1 MGTRDPHAAL
11 NSSGNTFL
19 GPAFLVVT
27 ISIIL
32 PAFNEA
38 RLLPSTLAAVHAA
51 RRAFDRVHWASE
63 VIVCDNNS
71 TDATAQTAREHGA
84 RVVFE
89 PINMIARAR
98 NAGASVATGDWLV
111 FIDADSQPSIELF
124 AAMIDAIQSGGVL
137 AGGATVR
144 MDSNDLRG
152 RIGTAVWNMASR
164 LRRLMA
170 GSFIFVEAAAF
181 RQIGGFSA
189 QFYAAEEIDLTH
201 RLRPLARA
209 SNRRIVILSKTP
221 LLTSARKLKLYTPL
235 EIGRLIL
242 SAAIRPKATLTSK
255 EACHLWYDGRR

>member
-1 MGTRDPHAAL
+1 
-11 NSSGNTFL
+11 
-19 GPAFLVVT
+19 VT

-38 RLLPSTLAAVHAA
+38 HLLPSTLGAVHAA
-51 RRAFDRVHWASE
+51 RKAFDSVQWNSE

-71 TDATAQTAREHGA
+71 TDATSQIAREHGA

-89 PINMIARAR
+89 AVNMIGRAR
-98 NAGASVATGDWLV
+98 NAGASVASGDWLV

-124 AAMIDAIQSGGVL
+124 AAMIEAILSGRVL

-144 MDSNDLRG
+144 MDTDDLRG
-152 RIGTAVWNMASR
+152 RIGTAFWNTASR

-170 GSFIFVEAAAF
+170 GSFIFVETAAF
-181 RQIGGFSA
+181 RKIGGFSG

-221 LLTSARKLKLYTPL
+221 LLTSARKLKLYTPF

-242 SAAIRPKATLTSK
+242 SAAIRPKATLTNK

>member
-1 MGTRDPHAAL
+1 M
-11 NSSGNTFL
+11 
-19 GPAFLVVT
+19 T

-51 RRAFDRVHWASE
+51 RKAFDYVQWNSE

-71 TDATAQTAREHGA
+71 TDATSQIAREHGA

-89 PINMIARAR
+89 GVNMIGRAR
-98 NAGASVATGDWLV
+98 NAGASVASGNWLV

-124 AAMIDAIQSGGVL
+124 AAMIEAILSGRVL

-144 MDSNDLRG
+144 MDTDDLRG
-152 RIGTAVWNMASR
+152 RIGTAFWNTASR

-170 GSFIFVEAAAF
+170 GSFIFVETAAF
-181 RQIGGFSA
+181 RKIGGFSG

-221 LLTSARKLKLYTPL
+221 LLTSARKLKLYTPR
-235 EIGRLIL
+235 EIGRLLL
-242 SAAIRPKATLTSK
+242 SAALRPKATLTNK

>member
-1 MGTRDPHAAL
+1 M
-11 NSSGNTFL
+11 
-19 GPAFLVVT
+19 T

-38 RLLPSTLAAVHAA
+38 CLLPSTLGAVHAA
-51 RRAFDRVHWASE
+51 RKAFDSVQWNSE

-71 TDATAQTAREHGA
+71 TDATSQIAREHGA

-89 PINMIARAR
+89 AVNMIGRAR
-98 NAGASVATGDWLV
+98 NAGASVASGDWLV

-124 AAMIDAIQSGGVL
+124 AAMIEAILSGRVL

-144 MDSNDLRG
+144 MDTDDLRG
-152 RIGTAVWNMASR
+152 RIGTAFWNTASR

-170 GSFIFVEAAAF
+170 GSFIFVETAAF
-181 RQIGGFSA
+181 RKIGGFSG

-221 LLTSARKLKLYTPL
+221 LLTSARKLKLYTPF

-242 SAAIRPKATLTSK
+242 SAAIRPKATLTNK

>member
-1 MGTRDPHAAL
+1 M
-11 NSSGNTFL
+11 
-19 GPAFLVVT
+19 T

-51 RRAFDRVHWASE
+51 RKAFDYVQWNSE

-71 TDATAQTAREHGA
+71 TDATSQIAREHGA

-89 PINMIARAR
+89 GVNMIGRAR
-98 NAGASVATGDWLV
+98 NAGASVASGDWLV

-124 AAMIDAIQSGGVL
+124 AAMIEAILSGRVL

-144 MDSNDLRG
+144 MDTDDLRG
-152 RIGTAVWNMASR
+152 RIGTAFWNTASR

-170 GSFIFVEAAAF
+170 GSFIFVETAAF
-181 RQIGGFSA
+181 RKIGGFSG

-221 LLTSARKLKLYTPL
+221 LLTSARKLKLYTPR
-235 EIGRLIL
+235 EIGQLLL
-242 SAAIRPKATLTSK
+242 SAALRPKATLTNK

>member
-1 MGTRDPHAAL
+1 M
-11 NSSGNTFL
+11 
-19 GPAFLVVT
+19 T

-38 RLLPSTLAAVHAA
+38 QLLPSTLAAVHAA
-51 RRAFDRVHWASE
+51 RKAFDSVQWNSE

-71 TDATAQTAREHGA
+71 TDATSQIAREHGA

-89 PINMIARAR
+89 AVNMIGRAR
-98 NAGASVATGDWLV
+98 NAGASVASGDWLV

-124 AAMIDAIQSGGVL
+124 AAMIEAILSGRVL
-137 AGGATVR
+137 AGGSTVR
-144 MDSNDLRG
+144 MDTDDLRG
-152 RIGTAVWNMASR
+152 RIGTAFWNTASR

-170 GSFIFVEAAAF
+170 GSFIFVETAAF
-181 RQIGGFSA
+181 RKIDGFSG

-221 LLTSARKLKLYTPL
+221 LLTSARKLKLYTPF

-242 SAAIRPKATLTSK
+242 SAAIRPKATLTNK

>member
-1 MGTRDPHAAL
+1 M
-11 NSSGNTFL
+11 
-19 GPAFLVVT
+19 T

-38 RLLPSTLAAVHAA
+38 RLLPYTLAAVHAA
-51 RRAFDRVHWASE
+51 RKAFDYVQWNSE

-71 TDATAQTAREHGA
+71 TDATSQIAREHGA

-89 PINMIARAR
+89 GVNMIGRAR
-98 NAGASVATGDWLV
+98 NAGASVASGDWLV

-124 AAMIDAIQSGGVL
+124 AAMIEAILSGRVL

-144 MDSNDLRG
+144 MDTDDLRG
-152 RIGTAVWNMASR
+152 RIATAFWNTASR

-170 GSFIFVEAAAF
+170 GSFIFVETAAF
-181 RQIGGFSA
+181 RKIGGFSG

-221 LLTSARKLKLYTPL
+221 LLTSARKLKLYTPR
-235 EIGRLIL
+235 EIGRLLL
-242 SAAIRPKATLTSK
+242 SAALRPKATLTNK

>member
-1 MGTRDPHAAL
+1 M
-11 NSSGNTFL
+11 
-19 GPAFLVVT
+19 T

-51 RRAFDRVHWASE
+51 RKAFDYVQWNSE

-71 TDATAQTAREHGA
+71 TDATSQIAREHGA

-89 PINMIARAR
+89 GVNMIGRAR
-98 NAGASVATGDWLV
+98 NAGASVASGDWLV

-124 AAMIDAIQSGGVL
+124 AAMIEAILSGRVL

-144 MDSNDLRG
+144 MDTDDLRG
-152 RIGTAVWNMASR
+152 RIATAFWNTASR

-170 GSFIFVEAAAF
+170 GSFIFVETAAF
-181 RQIGGFSA
+181 RKIGGFSG

-221 LLTSARKLKLYTPL
+221 LLTSARKLKLYTPR
-235 EIGRLIL
+235 EIGRLLL
-242 SAAIRPKATLTSK
+242 SAALRPKATLTNK

>member
-1 MGTRDPHAAL
+1 M
-11 NSSGNTFL
+11 
-19 GPAFLVVT
+19 T

-38 RLLPSTLAAVHAA
+38 RLLPTTLAAVHTA
-51 RRAFDRVHWASE
+51 RGALDRAGWSSE

-71 TDATAQTAREHGA
+71 TDETGRIAREHGA

-89 PINMIARAR
+89 PVNMIARAR

-111 FIDADSQPSIELF
+111 FIDADSQPSMELF
-124 AAMIDAIQSGGVL
+124 AAMVEAIRSGRVL

-144 MDSNDLRG
+144 MDSDDLRV
-152 RIGTAVWNMASR
+152 RIGAAFWNTASR

-181 RQIGGFSA
+181 RQIGGFSG

-209 SNRRIVILSKTP
+209 SGRRIVILSKTP
-221 LLTSARKLKLYTPL
+221 LLTSARKVRLYTPL

-242 SAAIRPKATLTSK
+242 SAALRPKATLTSK

>member
-1 MGTRDPHAAL
+1 M
-11 NSSGNTFL
+11 
-19 GPAFLVVT
+19 T

-38 RLLPSTLAAVHAA
+38 QLLPSTLAAVHAA
-51 RRAFDRVHWASE
+51 RKAFDSVQWNSE

-71 TDATAQTAREHGA
+71 TDATSQIAREHGA

-89 PINMIARAR
+89 AVNMIGRAR
-98 NAGASVATGDWLV
+98 NAGASVASGDWLV

-124 AAMIDAIQSGGVL
+124 AAMIEAILSGRVL
-137 AGGATVR
+137 AGGSTVR
-144 MDSNDLRG
+144 MDTDDLRG
-152 RIGTAVWNMASR
+152 RIGTAFWNTASR

-170 GSFIFVEAAAF
+170 GSFIFVETAVF
-181 RQIGGFSA
+181 RKIGGFSG

-221 LLTSARKLKLYTPL
+221 LLTSARKLKLYTPF

-242 SAAIRPKATLTSK
+242 SAAIRPKATLTNK

>member
-1 MGTRDPHAAL
+1 
-11 NSSGNTFL
+11 
-19 GPAFLVVT
+19 VT

-51 RRAFDRVHWASE
+51 RKAFDYVQWNSE

-71 TDATAQTAREHGA
+71 TDATSQIAREHGA

-89 PINMIARAR
+89 GVNMIGRAR
-98 NAGASVATGDWLV
+98 NAGASVASGDWLV

-124 AAMIDAIQSGGVL
+124 AAMIEAILSGRVM

-144 MDSNDLRG
+144 MDTDDLRG
-152 RIGTAVWNMASR
+152 RIATAFWNTASR

-170 GSFIFVEAAAF
+170 GSFIFVETAAF
-181 RQIGGFSA
+181 RKIGGFSG

-209 SNRRIVILSKTP
+209 SNRRIVILYKTP
-221 LLTSARKLKLYTPL
+221 LLTSARKLKLYTPR
-235 EIGRLIL
+235 EIGRLLL
-242 SAAIRPKATLTSK
+242 SAALRPKATLTNK

>member
-1 MGTRDPHAAL
+1 
-11 NSSGNTFL
+11 
-19 GPAFLVVT
+19 VT

-38 RLLPSTLAAVHAA
+38 QLLPSTLAAVHAA
-51 RRAFDRVHWASE
+51 RKAFDSVQWNSE

-71 TDATAQTAREHGA
+71 TDATSQIAREHGA

-89 PINMIARAR
+89 AVNMIGRAR
-98 NAGASVATGDWLV
+98 NAGASVASGDWLV

-124 AAMIDAIQSGGVL
+124 AAMIEAILSGRVL
-137 AGGATVR
+137 AGGSTVR
-144 MDSNDLRG
+144 MDTDDLRG
-152 RIGTAVWNMASR
+152 RIGTAFWNTASR

-170 GSFIFVEAAAF
+170 GSFIFIETAAF
-181 RQIGGFSA
+181 RKIGGFSG

-221 LLTSARKLKLYTPL
+221 LLTSARKLKLYTPF

-242 SAAIRPKATLTSK
+242 SAAIRPKATLTNK

>member
-1 MGTRDPHAAL
+1 M
-11 NSSGNTFL
+11 
-19 GPAFLVVT
+19 T

-38 RLLPSTLAAVHAA
+38 QLLPSTLAAVHAA
-51 RRAFDRVHWASE
+51 RKAFDSVQRNSE

-71 TDATAQTAREHGA
+71 TDATSQIAREHGA

-89 PINMIARAR
+89 AVNMIGRAR
-98 NAGASVATGDWLV
+98 NAGASVASGDWLV

-124 AAMIDAIQSGGVL
+124 AAMIEAILSGRVL
-137 AGGATVR
+137 AGGSTVR
-144 MDSNDLRG
+144 MDTDDLRG
-152 RIGTAVWNMASR
+152 RIGTAFWNTASR

-170 GSFIFVEAAAF
+170 GSFIFVETAAF
-181 RQIGGFSA
+181 RKIGGFSG

-221 LLTSARKLKLYTPL
+221 LLTSARKLKLYTPF

-242 SAAIRPKATLTSK
+242 SAAIRPKATLTNK

>member
-1 MGTRDPHAAL
+1 MTL
-11 NSSGNTFL
+11 
-19 GPAFLVVT
+19 
-27 ISIIL
+27 SIIL

-38 RLLPSTLAAVHAA
+38 RLLPTTLAAVQEA
-51 RRAFDRVHWASE
+51 RRALDSEGWASE

-71 TDATAQTAREHGA
+71 TDDTGRIAREHGA

-89 PINMIARAR
+89 PVNMIARAR

-111 FIDADSQPSIELF
+111 FIDADSQPSRELF
-124 AAMIDAIQSGGVL
+124 TAMVAAIRSGRVL

-144 MDSNDLRG
+144 MDSDDLRV
-152 RIGTAVWNMASR
+152 RIGAAFWNTASR
-164 LRRLMA
+164 LRGLMA

-181 RQIGGFSA
+181 RRIGGFSG

-209 SNRRIVILSKTP
+209 SGRRIVILSKTP
-221 LLTSARKLKLYTPL
+221 LLTSARKVRLYTPL
-235 EIGRLIL
+235 EIGRLIF
-242 SAAIRPKATLTSK
+242 SAALRPKATLTSK

>member
-1 MGTRDPHAAL
+1 
-11 NSSGNTFL
+11 
-19 GPAFLVVT
+19 
-27 ISIIL
+27 
-32 PAFNEA
+32 
-38 RLLPSTLAAVHAA
+38 VHAA
-51 RRAFDRVHWASE
+51 RKAFDSVQWNSE

-71 TDATAQTAREHGA
+71 TDATSQIAREHGA

-89 PINMIARAR
+89 AVNMIGRAR
-98 NAGASVATGDWLV
+98 NAGASVASGDWLV

-124 AAMIDAIQSGGVL
+124 AAMIEAILSGRVL
-137 AGGATVR
+137 AGGSTVR
-144 MDSNDLRG
+144 MDTDDLRG
-152 RIGTAVWNMASR
+152 RIGTAFWNTASR

-170 GSFIFVEAAAF
+170 GSFIFVETAAF
-181 RQIGGFSA
+181 RKIDGFSG

-221 LLTSARKLKLYTPL
+221 LLTSARKLKLYTPF

-242 SAAIRPKATLTSK
+242 SAAIRPKATLTNK

>member
-1 MGTRDPHAAL
+1 M
-11 NSSGNTFL
+11 
-19 GPAFLVVT
+19 T

-38 RLLPSTLAAVHAA
+38 RLLPTSLAAVHAA
-51 RRAFDRVHWASE
+51 RRAFDRVQWTSE

-71 TDATAQTAREHGA
+71 TDATAQIAQEHGA

-89 PINMIARAR
+89 PVNMIARAR
-98 NAGASVATGDWLV
+98 NAGASVATGDWLL

-124 AAMIDAIQSGGVL
+124 NALIEAIQSGRVL

-144 MDSNDLRG
+144 MDSDDLRG
-152 RIGTAVWNMASR
+152 RIGTAFWNTISR
-164 LRRLMA
+164 LRGLMA

-181 RQIGGFSA
+181 RQIGGFSG
-189 QFYAAEEIDLTH
+189 QFYAAEEIDFTH

-221 LLTSARKLKLYTPL
+221 LLTSARKLKLYTPR

-242 SAAIRPKATLTSK
+242 SATLRPKATLTNK
-255 EACHLWYDGRR
+255 QACHLWYDARR

>member
-1 MGTRDPHAAL
+1 
-11 NSSGNTFL
+11 
-19 GPAFLVVT
+19 VT

-38 RLLPSTLAAVHAA
+38 QLLPSTLAAVHAA
-51 RRAFDRVHWASE
+51 RKAFDSVQWNSE

-71 TDATAQTAREHGA
+71 TDATSQIAREHGA

-89 PINMIARAR
+89 AVNMIGRAR
-98 NAGASVATGDWLV
+98 NAGASVASGDWLV

-124 AAMIDAIQSGGVL
+124 AAMIEAILSGRVL
-137 AGGATVR
+137 AGGSTVR
-144 MDSNDLRG
+144 MDTDELRG
-152 RIGTAVWNMASR
+152 RIGTAFWNTASR

-170 GSFIFVEAAAF
+170 GSFIFVETAAF
-181 RQIGGFSA
+181 RKIGGFSG

-221 LLTSARKLKLYTPL
+221 LLTSARKLKLYTPF

-242 SAAIRPKATLTSK
+242 SAAIRPKATLTNK

>member
-1 MGTRDPHAAL
+1 M
-11 NSSGNTFL
+11 
-19 GPAFLVVT
+19 T

-51 RRAFDRVHWASE
+51 RKAFDYVQWNSE

-71 TDATAQTAREHGA
+71 TDATSQIAREHGA

-89 PINMIARAR
+89 GVNMIGRAR
-98 NAGASVATGDWLV
+98 NAGASVASGDWLV

-124 AAMIDAIQSGGVL
+124 AAMIEAILSGRVM

-144 MDSNDLRG
+144 MDTDDLRG
-152 RIGTAVWNMASR
+152 RIGTAFWNTASR

-170 GSFIFVEAAAF
+170 GSFIFVETAAF
-181 RQIGGFSA
+181 RKIGGFSG

-221 LLTSARKLKLYTPL
+221 LLTSARKLKLYTPR
-235 EIGRLIL
+235 EIGRLLL
-242 SAAIRPKATLTSK
+242 SAALRPKATLTNK

>member
-1 MGTRDPHAAL
+1 M
-11 NSSGNTFL
+11 
-19 GPAFLVVT
+19 T

-51 RRAFDRVHWASE
+51 RKAFDYVQWNSE

-71 TDATAQTAREHGA
+71 TDATSQIAREHGA

-89 PINMIARAR
+89 GVNMIGRAR
-98 NAGASVATGDWLV
+98 NAGASVASGNWLV

-124 AAMIDAIQSGGVL
+124 AAMIEAILSGRVL

-144 MDSNDLRG
+144 MDTDDLRG
-152 RIGTAVWNMASR
+152 RIATAFWNTASR

-170 GSFIFVEAAAF
+170 GSFIFVETAAF
-181 RQIGGFSA
+181 RKIGGFSG

-221 LLTSARKLKLYTPL
+221 LLTSARKLKLYTPR
-235 EIGRLIL
+235 EIGRLLL
-242 SAAIRPKATLTSK
+242 SAALRPKATLTNK

>member
-1 MGTRDPHAAL
+1 M
-11 NSSGNTFL
+11 
-19 GPAFLVVT
+19 T

-51 RRAFDRVHWASE
+51 RKALDYVQWNSE

-71 TDATAQTAREHGA
+71 TDATSQIAREHGA

-89 PINMIARAR
+89 GVNMIGRAR
-98 NAGASVATGDWLV
+98 NAGASVASGDWLV

-124 AAMIDAIQSGGVL
+124 AAMIEAILSGRVL

-144 MDSNDLRG
+144 MDTDDLRG
-152 RIGTAVWNMASR
+152 RIGTAFWNTASR

-170 GSFIFVEAAAF
+170 GSFIFVETAAF
-181 RQIGGFSA
+181 RKIGGFSG

-221 LLTSARKLKLYTPL
+221 LLTSARKLKLYTPR
-235 EIGRLIL
+235 EIGRLLL
-242 SAAIRPKATLTSK
+242 SAALRPKATLTNK

>member
-1 MGTRDPHAAL
+1 M
-11 NSSGNTFL
+11 
-19 GPAFLVVT
+19 T

-51 RRAFDRVHWASE
+51 RKAFDSVQWNSE

-71 TDATAQTAREHGA
+71 TDATSQIAREHGA

-89 PINMIARAR
+89 GVNMIGRAR
-98 NAGASVATGDWLV
+98 NAGASVASGNWLV

-124 AAMIDAIQSGGVL
+124 AAMIEAILSGRVL

-144 MDSNDLRG
+144 MDTDDLRG
-152 RIGTAVWNMASR
+152 RIGTAFWNTASR

-170 GSFIFVEAAAF
+170 GSFIFVETAAF
-181 RQIGGFSA
+181 RKIGGFSG

-221 LLTSARKLKLYTPL
+221 LLTSARKLKLYTPR
-235 EIGRLIL
+235 EIGRLLL
-242 SAAIRPKATLTSK
+242 SAALRPKATLTNK

>member
-1 MGTRDPHAAL
+1 M
-11 NSSGNTFL
+11 
-19 GPAFLVVT
+19 T

-38 RLLPSTLAAVHAA
+38 QLLPSTLAAVHAA
-51 RRAFDRVHWASE
+51 RKAFDSVQWNSE

-71 TDATAQTAREHGA
+71 TDATSQIAREHGA

-89 PINMIARAR
+89 AVNMIGRAR
-98 NAGASVATGDWLV
+98 NAGASVASGDWLV

-124 AAMIDAIQSGGVL
+124 AAMIEAILSGRVL
-137 AGGATVR
+137 AGGSTVR
-144 MDSNDLRG
+144 MDTDDLRG
-152 RIGTAVWNMASR
+152 RIGTAFWNTASR

-170 GSFIFVEAAAF
+170 GSFIFVETAAF
-181 RQIGGFSA
+181 RKIGGFSG

-221 LLTSARKLKLYTPL
+221 LLTSARKLKLYTPF

-242 SAAIRPKATLTSK
+242 SAAIRPKATLTNK

>member
-1 MGTRDPHAAL
+1 
-11 NSSGNTFL
+11 
-19 GPAFLVVT
+19 VT

-38 RLLPSTLAAVHAA
+38 QLLPSTLAAVHAA
-51 RRAFDRVHWASE
+51 RKAFDSVQWNSE

-71 TDATAQTAREHGA
+71 TDATSQIAREHGA

-89 PINMIARAR
+89 AVNMIGRAR
-98 NAGASVATGDWLV
+98 NAGASVASGDWLV

-124 AAMIDAIQSGGVL
+124 AAMIEAILSGRVL
-137 AGGATVR
+137 AGGSTVR
-144 MDSNDLRG
+144 MDTDDLRG
-152 RIGTAVWNMASR
+152 RIGTAFWNTASR

-170 GSFIFVEAAAF
+170 GSFIFVETAAF
-181 RQIGGFSA
+181 RKIDGFSG

-221 LLTSARKLKLYTPL
+221 LLTSARKLKLYTPF

-242 SAAIRPKATLTSK
+242 SAAIRPKATLTNK

>member
-1 MGTRDPHAAL
+1 
-11 NSSGNTFL
+11 
-19 GPAFLVVT
+19 VT

-51 RRAFDRVHWASE
+51 RKAFDYVQWNSE

-71 TDATAQTAREHGA
+71 TDATSQIAREHGA

-89 PINMIARAR
+89 GVNMIGRAR
-98 NAGASVATGDWLV
+98 NAGASVASGDWLV

-124 AAMIDAIQSGGVL
+124 AAMIEAILSGRVL

-144 MDSNDLRG
+144 MDTDDLRG
-152 RIGTAVWNMASR
+152 RIGTAFWNTASR

-170 GSFIFVEAAAF
+170 GSFIFVETAAF
-181 RQIGGFSA
+181 RKIGGFSG

-209 SNRRIVILSKTP
+209 SNRRIVIL
-221 LLTSARKLKLYTPL
+221 
-235 EIGRLIL
+235 
-242 SAAIRPKATLTSK
+242 
-255 EACHLWYDGRR
+255 

>member
-1 MGTRDPHAAL
+1 M
-11 NSSGNTFL
+11 
-19 GPAFLVVT
+19 T

-38 RLLPSTLAAVHAA
+38 HLLPSTLAALHAA
-51 RRAFDRVHWASE
+51 RKAFDSVQWNSE

-71 TDATAQTAREHGA
+71 TDATSQIAREHGA

-89 PINMIARAR
+89 AVNMIGRAR
-98 NAGASVATGDWLV
+98 NAGASVASGDWLV

-124 AAMIDAIQSGGVL
+124 AAMIEAILSGRVL

-144 MDSNDLRG
+144 MDTDDLRG
-152 RIGTAVWNMASR
+152 RIGTAFWNTASR

-170 GSFIFVEAAAF
+170 GSFIFVETAAF
-181 RQIGGFSA
+181 RKIGGFSG

-221 LLTSARKLKLYTPL
+221 LLTSARKLKLYTPF

-242 SAAIRPKATLTSK
+242 SAAIRPKATLTNK

>member
-1 MGTRDPHAAL
+1 M
-11 NSSGNTFL
+11 
-19 GPAFLVVT
+19 T

-32 PAFNEA
+32 PAFNEE
-38 RLLPSTLAAVHAA
+38 RLLPTTLRAVDAA
-51 RRAFDRVHWASE
+51 RNAFKQVGWGSE

-71 TDATAQTAREHGA
+71 TDATARIARELGA

-89 PINMIARAR
+89 PVNMIGRAR

-111 FIDADSQPSIELF
+111 FIDADSQPSIDLF
-124 AAMIDAIQSGGVL
+124 SAMIDAIRSGRVL

-144 MDSNDLRG
+144 MDTDSLLG
-152 RIGTAVWNMASR
+152 RMGTAFWNTASR

-181 RQIGGFSA
+181 RQIGGFSG

-209 SNRRIVILSKTP
+209 SRRRIVILSKTP

-235 EIGRLIL
+235 EIGRLIV
-242 SAAIRPKATLTSK
+242 SAAFRPKATLTDK
-255 EACHLWYDGRR
+255 QACHLWYDGRR

>member
-1 MGTRDPHAAL
+1 
-11 NSSGNTFL
+11 
-19 GPAFLVVT
+19 VT

-38 RLLPSTLAAVHAA
+38 QLLPSTLAAVHAA
-51 RRAFDRVHWASE
+51 RKAFDSVQWNSE

-71 TDATAQTAREHGA
+71 TDATSQIAREHGA

-89 PINMIARAR
+89 AVNMIGRAR
-98 NAGASVATGDWLV
+98 NAGASVASGDWLV

-124 AAMIDAIQSGGVL
+124 AAMIEAILSGRVL
-137 AGGATVR
+137 AGGSTVR
-144 MDSNDLRG
+144 MDTDDLRG
-152 RIGTAVWNMASR
+152 RIGTAFWNTASR

-170 GSFIFVEAAAF
+170 GSFIFVETAVF
-181 RQIGGFSA
+181 RKIGGFSG

-221 LLTSARKLKLYTPL
+221 LLTSARKLKLYTPF

-242 SAAIRPKATLTSK
+242 SAAIRPKATLTNK

>member
-1 MGTRDPHAAL
+1 M
-11 NSSGNTFL
+11 
-19 GPAFLVVT
+19 T

-51 RRAFDRVHWASE
+51 RKAFDYVQWNSE

-71 TDATAQTAREHGA
+71 TDATSQIAREHGA

-89 PINMIARAR
+89 GVNMIGRAR
-98 NAGASVATGDWLV
+98 NAGASVASGDWLV

-124 AAMIDAIQSGGVL
+124 AAMIEAILSGRVM

-144 MDSNDLRG
+144 MDTDDLRG
-152 RIGTAVWNMASR
+152 RIATAFWNTASR

-170 GSFIFVEAAAF
+170 GSFIFVETAAF
-181 RQIGGFSA
+181 RKIGGFSG

-209 SNRRIVILSKTP
+209 SNRRIVILYKTP
-221 LLTSARKLKLYTPL
+221 LLTSARKLKLYTPR
-235 EIGRLIL
+235 EIGRLLL
-242 SAAIRPKATLTSK
+242 SAALRPKATLTNK

>member
-1 MGTRDPHAAL
+1 
-11 NSSGNTFL
+11 
-19 GPAFLVVT
+19 VT

-38 RLLPSTLAAVHAA
+38 QLLPSTLAAVHAA
-51 RRAFDRVHWASE
+51 RKAFDSVQWNSE

-71 TDATAQTAREHGA
+71 TDATSQIAREHGA

-89 PINMIARAR
+89 AVNMIGRAR
-98 NAGASVATGDWLV
+98 NAGASVASGDWLV

-124 AAMIDAIQSGGVL
+124 AAMIEAILSGRVL
-137 AGGATVR
+137 AGGSTVR
-144 MDSNDLRG
+144 MDTDDLRG
-152 RIGTAVWNMASR
+152 RIGTAFWNTASR

-170 GSFIFVEAAAF
+170 GSFIFVDTAAF
-181 RQIGGFSA
+181 RKIGGFSG

-221 LLTSARKLKLYTPL
+221 LLTSARKLKLYTPF

-242 SAAIRPKATLTSK
+242 SAAIRPKATLTNK

>member
-1 MGTRDPHAAL
+1 M
-11 NSSGNTFL
+11 
-19 GPAFLVVT
+19 T

-38 RLLPSTLAAVHAA
+38 QLLPSTLAAVHAA
-51 RRAFDRVHWASE
+51 RKAFDSVQWNSE

-71 TDATAQTAREHGA
+71 TDATSQIAREHGA

-89 PINMIARAR
+89 AVNMIGRAR
-98 NAGASVATGDWLV
+98 NAGASVASGDWLV

-124 AAMIDAIQSGGVL
+124 AAMIEAILSGRVL
-137 AGGATVR
+137 AGGSTVR
-144 MDSNDLRG
+144 MDTDELRG
-152 RIGTAVWNMASR
+152 RIGTAFWNTASR

-181 RQIGGFSA
+181 RKIGGFSG

-221 LLTSARKLKLYTPL
+221 LLTSARKLKLYTPR
-235 EIGRLIL
+235 EIGRLLL
-242 SAAIRPKATLTSK
+242 SAALRPKATLTNK

>member
-1 MGTRDPHAAL
+1 MTL
-11 NSSGNTFL
+11 
-19 GPAFLVVT
+19 
-27 ISIIL
+27 SIIL

-38 RLLPSTLAAVHAA
+38 RLLPTTLAAVHEA
-51 RRAFDRVHWASE
+51 RRALDSVGWASE

-71 TDATAQTAREHGA
+71 TDDTGRIAREHGA

-89 PINMIARAR
+89 PVNMIARAR

-111 FIDADSQPSIELF
+111 FIDADSQPSGELF
-124 AAMIDAIQSGGVL
+124 AAMADAIRSGRVL

-144 MDSNDLRG
+144 MDSDDLRVRLG
-152 RIGTAVWNMASR
+152 AAFWNTASR

-189 QFYAAEEIDLTH
+189 RFYAAEEIDLTH

-209 SNRRIVILSKTP
+209 SGRRIVILSKTP
-221 LLTSARKLKLYTPL
+221 LLTSARKVRLYTPL

-242 SAAIRPKATLTSK
+242 SAALRPQATLTSK